1 MTATDRLRTDAAQL
15 PPAGWPDVV
24 DVRPADRRVL
34 VAVAVAALA
43 TDLALRSGLAG
54 IAGALLVFVVTAGL
68 FASGRIVNRRAWPL
82 LLAAPGFGMWLT
94 GRDAE
99 WLLGLDLL
107 AAGGL
112 LVLGTSLARRGD
124 PLSQSVPDVF
134 GRALHAF
141 VHGVLAAG
149 FALGALRRGDTR
161 SSAPAA
167 LARGILLG
175 GPIVVAIGLLLGSA
189 DPVFASFFRFPTDFG
204 DLLLHLIVLGIGGW
218 GTSGLLRMASAA
230 PYEVRPSEQ
239 RPLGALEAATIL
251 GGLVAVFSA
260 FAASQI
266 VTVLGGDSYVRRT
279 SGLSYADH
287 ARQGFF
293 QLLAVAALTLGVLLV
308 VRATV
313 ERRDRRF
320 VGLSEA
326 AVLLTLVV
334 VVGALRRLALYE
346 QAYGLTLLRLWSVVF
361 ALWIGAVFVLFG
373 LSVAG
378 WHRVR
383 SWFVPA
389 AMALGLAVL
398 LVLNVVNP
406 EALIVARNIDRF
418 AGTDRLDVTS
428 LVGLS
433 DDAVPALIDRLD
445 RLSPSQRLQ
454 VLERLCDGQ
463 RGDEGGVW
471 AFNASRDAA
480 VEARS
485 EACR

>member
-1 MTATDRLRTDAAQL
+1 MTATAHEPTDAVRL
-15 PPAGWPDVV
+15 PAGWPDVLDV
-24 DVRPADRRVL
+24 DPADRRVL
-34 VAVAVAALA
+34 GAVVVAAVA

-54 IAGALLVFVVTAGL
+54 IAGVLLFFVVTGGL
-68 FASGRIVNRRAWPL
+68 LASGRVVNRRAWPL
-82 LLAAPGFGMWLT
+82 LLAAPGFGMWLV

-99 WLLGLDLL
+99 WLLGLDVL

-112 LVLGTSLARRGD
+112 LVLGASLARRGD
-124 PLSQSVPDVF
+124 PLNQSIPDVL

-161 SSAPAA
+161 SSAPVAV
-167 LARGILLG
+167 ARGILLA

-189 DPVFASFFRFPTDFG
+189 DPVFASFFRLPTDFG
-204 DLLLHLIVLGIGGW
+204 DLLVHLIFLGIGGW
-218 GTSGLLRMASAA
+218 GASGLLRMASAA
-230 PYEVRPSEQ
+230 PYGLRPSER

-260 FAASQI
+260 FAVSQV

-287 ARQGFF
+287 ARSGFF

-313 ERRDRRF
+313 EHHDRRF
-320 VGLSEA
+320 VVLSEA

-346 QAYGLTLLRLWSVVF
+346 QAYGLTVLRLWSVVF

-378 WHRVR
+378 WHRLR

-389 AMALGLAVL
+389 TMALGLAGL
-398 LVLNVVNP
+398 FVLNVVNP
-406 EALIVARNIDRF
+406 EAVIVARNVDRF
-418 AGTDRLDVTS
+418 AGTDRLDVPS

-433 DDAVPALIDRLD
+433 DDAVPTLFDRLD
-445 RLSPSQRLQ
+445 RLSPSQRVE
-454 VLERLCDGQ
+454 VLERLCNGR
-463 RGDEGGVW
+463 RGGEGGVW
-471 AFNASRDAA
+471 SFNASRDAA
-480 VEARS
+480 VEARNQG
-485 EACR
+485 CG